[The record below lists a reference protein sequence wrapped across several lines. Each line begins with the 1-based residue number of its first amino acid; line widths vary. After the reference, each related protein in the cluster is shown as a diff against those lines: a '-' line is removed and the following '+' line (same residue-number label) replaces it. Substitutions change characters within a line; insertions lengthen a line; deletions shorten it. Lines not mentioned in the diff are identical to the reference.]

1 MSQFEAAFAQ
11 LDQFIRQKMGAT
23 NTPGLSISL
32 TDREKT
38 LHIACYGDANL
49 AAGLPVTPE
58 TLFEIGSIGK
68 SFTNIALLQLYE
80 AGKIDLHA
88 PVSQYLPWFEV
99 QSKYRPITLHD
110 LMTHTS
116 GIINGSDFT
125 GEPRYE
131 AYALRETETGS
142 APGEYF
148 HYSNVGYKTL
158 GVLLEDVLEQNY
170 ADIIRERVLKPLGM
184 NATAPVIDNDMR
196 ERLAVGYVAYFDDRP
211 KPPHLPVAPAT
222 WFESNTGDGCIS
234 STPGDMAIYLRM
246 LMNRGQEG
254 VLSKS
259 NFDLM
264 SQKLTTS
271 WAEENFYG
279 YGLMTSTV
287 DGHIHLGHS
296 GGMVGYVSNMIAD
309 MDSGFGATVLING
322 PNLNPNE
329 ITAHALK
336 VLRAVSEGQELPPLP
351 SEADTQ
357 QIANAADYA
366 GIYTSGDKSLT
377 FAAENGQL
385 ILKHDGQN
393 LALYLRGEHQ
403 FYAYH
408 PDFDRSL
415 LQFGR
420 EGEQVVEVF
429 YGGDWYTHE
438 RYAGAKSFDYPAE
451 WNAYIG
457 HYRSYNPWI
466 SNFRVVLRK
475 GELVAV
481 FPAYSLTEKLVLL
494 ENGAFRVGEDARSAE
509 RLRFDSMVNGKAVR
523 AKFGAADYYRTFTR

>member
-1 MSQFEAAFAQ
+1 MTQLEAAFAR
-11 LDQFIRQKMGAT
+11 LDEFIKQKMAAT
-23 NTPGLSISL
+23 NTPGLSLSL
-32 TDREKT
+32 TDREIT
-38 LHIACYGDANL
+38 LHIACYGDANVD
-49 AAGLPVTPE
+49 AGRPVTPE

-80 AGKIDLHA
+80 AGRIDLRA

-99 QSKYRPITLHD
+99 QSKYAPITIHD

-158 GVLLEDVLEQNY
+158 GVLLEEVVGQNY
-170 ADIIRERVLKPLGM
+170 ADIIRERVLTPLGM
-184 NATAPVIDNDMR
+184 NASESTIHNAMR
-196 ERLAVGYVAYFDDRP
+196 ERLAVGYVGYFDDRP
-211 KPPHLPVAPAT
+211 APLNFPVAPAT

-246 LMNRGQEG
+246 LLNRGHEG

-264 SQKLTTS
+264 SQKSTTS
-271 WAEENFYG
+271 WTEDNFYG

-287 DGHIHLGHS
+287 DDHTFLGHS
-296 GGMVGYVSNMIAD
+296 GGMVGYWAQMTAD
-309 MDSGFGATVLING
+309 MDSGFGAMVMANG
-322 PNLNPNE
+322 SYIDQHE
-329 ITAHALK
+329 IAVYALK
-336 VLRAVSEGQELPPLP
+336 LLRAVAESQELPPLP
-351 SEADTQ
+351 PQPDPQ
-357 QIANAADYA
+357 QIVNAADYA
-366 GIYTSGDKSLT
+366 GVYMSGDQTLMFT
-377 FAAENGQL
+377 AENGQL
-385 ILKHDGQN
+385 ILKHNGQN
-393 LALYLRGEHQ
+393 LALYGRGEDA
-403 FYAYH
+403 FYADH
-408 PDFDRSL
+408 PDFDRNL
-415 LQFGR
+415 LKFGR

-438 RYAGAKSFDYPAE
+438 RYTGAKNFDYPAE
-451 WNAYIG
+451 WNAYVG

-466 SNFRVVLRK
+466 SNFRIVLRK
-475 GELVAV
+475 GALVAT
-481 FPAYSLTEKLVLL
+481 FPAYGLSQPLILL
-494 ENGAFRVGEDARSAE
+494 ENGAFRAGDDVRSAE
-509 RLRFDSMVNGKAVR
+509 RLRFDTVVNGKALR
-523 AKFGAADYYRTFTR
+523 AKFGVAEYYRTFTP